1 MTEVPTGFD
10 NELIP
15 IFDGHNDTLLSLSLT
30 GRSFFTRS
38 ETGHVDLPRA
48 RAGGMV
54 GGFFAVFVPS
64 AESIRE
70 KANDLQD
77 LLGTALKGVP
87 LETEQGP
94 SLPYAQQIAFAQVAR
109 LLRLEMGVGNE
120 VEPSELNAEIDGEQA
135 DALAIVWTAEE
146 LRERIARSAFS
157 AILHVEGAEM
167 IDTNFYAL
175 ETLHAAGLRS
185 LGIVWSRSN
194 AFGHGVPFAFPAD
207 PDTGPGL
214 TDAGKAL
221 VGACNNLGILID
233 LSHLNERGFWDVA
246 ALTDV
251 PLVAT
256 HSNAHA
262 LCPSSRNLTDKQLAA
277 IRESNGIVGVN
288 FNVGFLRPDG
298 AREVDTP
305 LEVMADH
312 VDYLVDKLGIDG
324 VALGSDFDGAL
335 MPTDLSDCAKLPN
348 LTAVLRARGYDDAAL
363 HRIGHEN
370 WLRVLAETWGA

>member
-1 MTEVPTGFD
+1 
-10 NELIP
+10 
-15 IFDGHNDTLLSLSLT
+15 
-30 GRSFFTRS
+30 
-38 ETGHVDLPRA
+38 
-48 RAGGMV
+48 
-54 GGFFAVFVPS
+54 
-64 AESIRE
+64 
-70 KANDLQD
+70 
-77 LLGTALKGVP
+77 
-87 LETEQGP
+87 
-94 SLPYAQQIAFAQVAR
+94 
-109 LLRLEMGVGNE
+109 
-120 VEPSELNAEIDGEQA
+120 
-135 DALAIVWTAEE
+135 
-146 LRERIARSAFS
+146 
-157 AILHVEGAEM
+157 M

-246 ALTDV
+246 ALTEA

-262 LCPSSRNLTDKQLAA
+262 LCPSTRNLTDKQLAA
-277 IRESNGIVGVN
+277 VRESNGVVGVN

-298 AREVDTP
+298 GRDVDTP

-312 VDYLVDKLGIDG
+312 VDYLVDKLGIEG

-335 MPTDLSDCAKLPN
+335 MPTDLSDCSKLPN
-348 LTAVLRARGYDDAAL
+348 LTAVLRARGYDDASL
-363 HRIGHEN
+363 HRIGYEN
-370 WLRVLAETWGA
+370 WLRVLAATWGG